1 MFICQFHI
9 LYICHDCRAW
19 MAALHLNDN
28 EELTSQR
35 LRELY
40 SYCSD
45 NLPSYARPL
54 FLRLEEST
62 RVIVTFK
69 QHKIDLV
76 KEGFDPRVVSDPL
89 YYLSQ
94 EAKTYLPL
102 DGSSY
107 GNLLKSRL

>member
-1 MFICQFHI
+1 
-9 LYICHDCRAW
+9 
-19 MAALHLNDN
+19 MAALHLNEK
-28 EELTSQR
+28 EELTPSR
-35 LRELY
+35 LKKLY
-40 SYCSD
+40 SHCVD

-69 QHKIDLV
+69 QHKVDLV

-94 EAKTYLPL
+94 EAQTYLPL

>member
-1 MFICQFHI
+1 
-9 LYICHDCRAW
+9 
-19 MAALHLNDN
+19 MAALHLN
-28 EELTSQR
+28 EKELTPSR
-35 LRELY
+35 LKKLY
-40 SYCSD
+40 SHCVD

-62 RVIVTFK
+62 RVTVTFK
-69 QHKIDLV
+69 QHKVDLV

-94 EAKTYLPL
+94 EAQTYLPL

>member
-1 MFICQFHI
+1 
-9 LYICHDCRAW
+9 
-19 MAALHLNDN
+19 MAALHLNEK
-28 EELTSQR
+28 EELTPSR
-35 LRELY
+35 LKKLY
-40 SYCSD
+40 SHCVD

-69 QHKIDLV
+69 QHKVDLV

>member
-1 MFICQFHI
+1 
-9 LYICHDCRAW
+9 
-19 MAALHLNDN
+19 MAALHLNEK
-28 EELTSQR
+28 EELTPSR
-35 LRELY
+35 LKKLY
-40 SYCSD
+40 SHCVD

-62 RVIVTFK
+62 RVTVTFK
-69 QHKIDLV
+69 QHKVDLV

-94 EAKTYLPL
+94 EAQTYLPL
-102 DGSSY
+102 DDCSY

>member
-1 MFICQFHI
+1 
-9 LYICHDCRAW
+9 
-19 MAALHLNDN
+19 MAALHLNEK
-28 EELTSQR
+28 EELTPSR
-35 LRELY
+35 LKKLY
-40 SYCSD
+40 SHCVD

-62 RVIVTFK
+62 RVTVTFK
-69 QHKIDLV
+69 QHKVDLV

>member
-1 MFICQFHI
+1 
-9 LYICHDCRAW
+9 
-19 MAALHLNDN
+19 MAALHLNEK
-28 EELTSQR
+28 EELTPSR
-35 LRELY
+35 LKKLY
-40 SYCSD
+40 SHCVD

-62 RVIVTFK
+62 RVTVTFK
-69 QHKIDLV
+69 QHKVDLV

-94 EAKTYLPL
+94 EAQTYLPL